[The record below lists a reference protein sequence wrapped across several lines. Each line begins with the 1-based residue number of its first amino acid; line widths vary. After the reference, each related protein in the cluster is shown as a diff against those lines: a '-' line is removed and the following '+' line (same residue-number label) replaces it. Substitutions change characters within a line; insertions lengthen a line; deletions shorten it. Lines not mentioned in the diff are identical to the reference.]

1 MSDFIN
7 SLLNRHIDIANN
19 VQPSIPAKFEP
30 DITSSLFIN
39 VNDPAVLHIT
49 DDNTTFQLSNEEHY
63 FTDTPNGYSENNI
76 SGKKQDSPSQT
87 PFNESATKMDAEVN
101 INDTNFQR
109 SVAMNPDKRGLKK
122 KDRKAAEREKKALT
136 VKSEKE
142 NSKHKIPYTPKHLLS
157 GSQEGSIKPFKFD
170 DQDNKF
176 SNTSLEADQDKQTDE
191 HHSITKEQSSD
202 FTVKP
207 IEQEPDSKKS
217 QQSIDGLGNVDT
229 LSHGL
234 LGIPPRLQESKTEMD
249 QAFFVKD
256 SNSDTEPTIKV
267 SIGRIEVRAVMEPVP
282 TPPLRKVTVKPKLSL
297 DDYLKQRDG
306 GRR

>member
-1 MSDFIN
+1 MSDFII

-19 VQPSIPAKFEP
+19 VQPNIPAKFEP
-30 DITSSLFIN
+30 DIKSSLFIN
-39 VNDPAVLHIT
+39 VNDPAVLHIN
-49 DDNTTFQLSNEEHY
+49 DDNTTLQLSNKEHY
-63 FTDTPNGYSENNI
+63 FTDTPTGHSENNI
-76 SGKKQDSPSQT
+76 SGKKKDSPSQI
-87 PFNESATKMDAEVN
+87 PLNESATKMDAEVN

-109 SVAMNPDKRGLKK
+109 SAAMNPDKRGLKK
-122 KDRKAAEREKKALT
+122 KDRKEERAKKT
-136 VKSEKE
+136 PIVKSEEE
-142 NSKHKIPYTPKHLLS
+142 NSKHKILYSPKHLVS

-176 SNTSLEADQDKQTDE
+176 RNTNHEANQDKQTDE

-207 IEQEPDSKKS
+207 VEQETDSEKS
-217 QQSIDGLGNVDT
+217 QQSTDDLGNVDT

-234 LGIPPRLQESKTEMD
+234 LGIPPRLQESKTEMN
-249 QAFFVKD
+249 QAFFIKD
-256 SNSDTEPTIKV
+256 SNSDSEPTIKV
-267 SIGRIEVRAVMEPVP
+267 SIGRIEVRAVMEPVQ